1 MIKNNVLDY
10 VATKVSFCI
19 QIFAGEEKKTFRK
32 WAIHLNQVQ
41 RISSTVKRYVMQAH
55 RCIQWG

>member
-1 MIKNNVLDY
+1 M
-10 VATKVSFCI
+10 ATEVSFCI
-19 QIFAGEEKKTFRK
+19 QIFAGRKRPSEK

-41 RISSTVKRYVMQAH
+41 RIASTVKSYVMQAH